1 MTKREQMA
9 QETRRKLVAAA
20 SRIVRKKGL
29 ADTTIEE
36 ICDASGVA
44 KGTFYVYFKRKE
56 DVLTELNCLAGF
68 QDILSSAQNLE
79 KPFRERLAFFM
90 YEFALYIEQSSL
102 KLCQDWVRNSAAPER
117 GKISAGMEKLRFDR
131 ALVAD
136 LFKSGIARGEIK
148 ADAPVEMLANTL
160 IDILYGEMLCWTTLD
175 GTEGFAKRT
184 KAFCDSFLESIIIP
198 YLNKGQ

>member
-102 KLCQDWVRNSAAPER
+102 KLCQDWVRNSATPER
-117 GKISAGMEKLRFDR
+117 DKNSAGVEKLQFDR
-131 ALVAD
+131 ALVRD
-136 LFKSGIARGEIK
+136 LFESGMARGDIK
-148 ADAPVEMLANTL
+148 PDAPVDLLSKTL
-160 IDILYGEMLCWTTLD
+160 IDVLYGEMLCWTTLD
-175 GTEGFAKRT
+175 GREGFSQRT
-184 KAFCDSFLESIIIP
+184 REFCDSFLEPIIHP
-198 YLNKGQ
+198 YLNRER